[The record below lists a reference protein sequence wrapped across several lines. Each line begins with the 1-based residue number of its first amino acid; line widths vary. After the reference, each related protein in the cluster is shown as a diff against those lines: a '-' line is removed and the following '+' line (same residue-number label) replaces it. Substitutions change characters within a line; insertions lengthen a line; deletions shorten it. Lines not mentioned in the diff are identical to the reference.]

1 MSQATAT
8 QRVRRADAQRNY
20 ERILVVTRAAVAERG
35 ADIVLE
41 DIAREA
47 RVGIGTLYRHFP
59 TRQALFEAT
68 FLDEAQEL
76 RARAEDLADGPS
88 PFEALTAWLRLQ
100 MDFGAHGHSMGAA
113 VMNAKHTDGSQ
124 IQLAC
129 AGMREAGTVLLERAQ
144 AAGQVGVNV
153 QMSDV
158 LRLIH
163 GVVLAN
169 EQLPDPERAERM
181 FALVIAGLRP

>member
-1 MSQATAT
+1 MSQATVTPRA
-8 QRVRRADAQRNY
+8 RRADAQRNY
-20 ERILVVTRAAVAERG
+20 ERILEVTRAAVAERG

-47 RVGIGTLYRHFP
+47 GIGIGTLYRHVP

-68 FLDEAQEL
+68 FLDEAEEL
-76 RARAEDLADGPS
+76 QARAEDLVDGPT
-88 PFEALTAWLRLQ
+88 PFEALVAWLRLQ

-113 VMNAKHTDGSQ
+113 VMNAKHVEGSP

-129 AGMREAGTVLLERAQ
+129 AGMREAGTVLLRRAQ
-144 AAGQVGVNV
+144 AAGQVGAHVE
-153 QMSDV
+153 MTDV

-169 EQLPDPERAERM
+169 EHAPDPQRAERM
-181 FALVIAGLRP
+181 FDLVIAGLRP